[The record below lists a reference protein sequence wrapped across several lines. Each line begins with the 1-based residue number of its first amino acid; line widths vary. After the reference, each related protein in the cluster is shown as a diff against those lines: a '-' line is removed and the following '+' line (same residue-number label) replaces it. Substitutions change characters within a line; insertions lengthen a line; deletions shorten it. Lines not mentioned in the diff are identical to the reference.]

1 MKISLSQTF
10 LNSDDTPAIDGQT
23 KEPITLKQI
32 LVSSLLAGQEDKIK
46 RYNLFRDIK
55 KSKVGFV
62 VLNVEDVAFLKK
74 AVLECQPTLVAGQAH
89 EMLENEYVSEKPH
102 SSDIGQR
109 SSPMKEEL
117 MKLRNTIL
125 AEKLKLEKVSDNE
138 REPPT
143 DYGKDQ

>member
-1 MKISLSQTF
+1 METQMKISLTQSF

-89 EMLENEYVSEKPH
+89 EMLENEYVSETPPAPQ
-102 SSDIGQR
+102 GM
-109 SSPMKEEL
+109 P
-117 MKLRNTIL
+117 L
-125 AEKLKLEKVSDNE
+125 AKTWE
-138 REPPT
+138 
-143 DYGKDQ
+143 